1 MIQQKAKGLNS
12 RSEAIPY
19 LEDGFLPLITAPMY
33 SVVDENN
40 YQIFLDN
47 KVRVCLPRNVG
58 ISLNVSADK
67 LDPIYEQVWCSV
79 SLQQFVDYWCRLD
92 SPAAMMKSDEIPDL
106 ICVDTANGNMPQLH
120 DAIREAKKIHGDS
133 LIIMAGNVSSVE
145 AFISLSLTGVDYIR
159 VGIGGGSGCN
169 TANNTGVGQE
179 DLGWLIRQCKE
190 FIRGTSKEISS
201 FTPNADGTFKHPD
214 WEKLYN
220 DRVNI
225 SKVKIVADGIS
236 SYVKLCQ
243 QKYNFNDNGYA
254 AIIKLLNS
262 GADLVMIGGLFAQ
275 CLESAGEKSIEIAG
289 PRTIL
294 RQDGAQWRWNNQ
306 KRKDVFVKISGM
318 STIEE
323 QKKYK
328 EPTNLGTQDLNVPRL
343 KPSEGSTKW
352 VPVRWTLGEWLQ
364 GSDKQDEHPY
374 LNGFVNSLKSAM
386 SYTGSKTL
394 NEFKQ

>member
-92 SPAAMMKSDEIPDL
+92 SPAAMMKSDGIPDL
-106 ICVDTANGNMPQLH
+106 ICVDTANGNMQQLH
-120 DAIREAKKIHGDS
+120 DAIREAKKIHGDK
-133 LIIMAGNVSSVE
+133 LVIMAGNVSSVE
-145 AFISLSLTGVDYIR
+145 AFVELAKTGVDYIR

-169 TANNTGVGQE
+169 TTNNTGVGQE
-179 DLGWLIRQCKE
+179 DLGELIKTCSYTRRSPAE
-190 FIRGTSKEISS
+190 FGLTTNNKQEIRDVFNLSQ
-201 FTPNADGTFKHPD
+201 
-214 WEKLYN
+214 
-220 DRVNI
+220 
-225 SKVKIVADGIS
+225 VKIVADGIS

-328 EPTNLGTQDLNVPRL
+328 EPTNLGTQDLSVPRL

>member
-92 SPAAMMKSDEIPDL
+92 SPAAMMKSDGIPDL
-106 ICVDTANGNMPQLH
+106 ICVDTANGNMQQLH

-159 VGIGGGSGCN
+159 IGIGGGSGCN
-169 TANNTGVGQE
+169 TTNNTGVGQE

-275 CLESAGEKSIEIAG
+275 CVESAGDKSIEIAG

-306 KRKDVFVKISGM
+306 KCKDVFVKISGM

-328 EPTNLGTQDLNVPRL
+328 EPTNLGTQDLSVPRL

-394 NEFKQ
+394 NEFKS